1 MDQASTTF
9 TQMIGRSGYLHCK
22 SKDLN
27 KEIEWVNNDI
37 SDISYWATAN
47 KLLLNPGKTR
57 AMILGTA
64 KQVNNISFDAIS
76 RISIDTVSISFS
88 KSNAIFRT
96 FHHE

>member
-1 MDQASTTF
+1 M
-9 TQMIGRSGYLHCK
+9 YLHK

-47 KLLLNPGKTR
+47 KLLLNLGKTR

-76 RISIDTVSISFS
+76 RISIDAVSISFS